1 MGPVIVVRAP
11 NWLGD
16 TVMALPALSAL
27 RVGEPRARIAIV
39 GRWARLLAGQGVA
52 DLLLDYPG
60 HWVDRRRFAR
70 ALGDE
75 PADLALLLPNSF
87 ESALA
92 ARRWRARRRVG
103 FAGDGRGPLLTD
115 ALPLPAPRLH
125 QVDEYR
131 LLVRAAGVDTPGEW
145 PTWRLA
151 PRAPAEAEV
160 DSLLAEA
167 GLRGRARLV
176 GLHPGAAGGGAK
188 RWAGS
193 SYAALADALADGGFA
208 PLLLG
213 APADLA
219 AGQEI
224 ASSARSR
231 PPSLAG
237 RDRAELLPHLL
248 SRLCCLVSGDTGVAH
263 LGAALGVPTVTLFG
277 PTDPRRTAP
286 RSPQARIVSPGAPC
300 APCFRSEC
308 PIDHPCMRAITVADV
323 EQRVREAI
331 AS

>member
-16 TVMALPALSAL
+16 TVMALPALHAL
-27 RVGEPRARIAIV
+27 RVGKPQARIAVV

-60 HWVDRRRFAR
+60 PWAERRRFAR

-92 ARRWRARRRVG
+92 ARRWGARRRLG
-103 FAGDGRGPLLTD
+103 FAGDGRGALLTD
-115 ALPLPAPRLH
+115 ALPLPSPRLH

-131 LLVRAAGVDTPGEW
+131 LLARAAGVDTPGER
-145 PTWRLA
+145 PTWRLS
-151 PRAPAEAEV
+151 PRAEAEAEV
-160 DSLLAEA
+160 DSLLATA
-167 GLRGRARLV
+167 GLGGRARLV
-176 GLHPGAAGGGAK
+176 GLHPGAAAGPAK
-188 RWAGS
+188 RWAAS

-213 APADLA
+213 SAADRA
-219 AGQEI
+219 AGAEI
-224 ASSARSR
+224 SASARSR

-248 SRLCCLVSGDTGVAH
+248 SRLSCLVSGDTGVAH
-263 LGAALGVPTVTLFG
+263 LAAALGVATVTLFG
-277 PTDPRRTAP
+277 PTDPRLTAP
-286 RSPQARIVSPGAPC
+286 RSPRARIVSPGAPC
-300 APCFRSEC
+300 APCFRAEC
-308 PIDHPCMRAITVADV
+308 PIDHLCMQAVTVAAV
-323 EQRVREAI
+323 AQGLREAI
-331 AS
+331 SS

>member
-16 TVMALPALSAL
+16 TVMALPALHAL
-27 RVGEPRARIAIV
+27 RVGKPQARIAVV

-60 HWVDRRRFAR
+60 PWAERRRFAR

-92 ARRWRARRRVG
+92 ARRWGARRRLG
-103 FAGDGRGPLLTD
+103 FAGDGRGED
-115 ALPLPAPRLH
+115 RAR
-125 QVDEYR
+125 R
-131 LLVRAAGVDTPGEW
+131 LLK
-145 PTWRLA
+145 
-151 PRAPAEAEV
+151 EAEV
-160 DSLLAEA
+160 DSLLATA
-167 GLRGRARLV
+167 GLGGRARLV
-176 GLHPGAAGGGAK
+176 GLHPGAAAGPAK
-188 RWAGS
+188 RWAAS

-213 APADLA
+213 SAADRA
-219 AGQEI
+219 AGAEI
-224 ASSARSR
+224 SASARSR

-248 SRLCCLVSGDTGVAH
+248 SRLSCLVSGDTGVAH
-263 LGAALGVPTVTLFG
+263 LAAALGVATVTLFG
-277 PTDPRRTAP
+277 PTDPRLTAP
-286 RSPQARIVSPGAPC
+286 RSPRARIVSPGAPC
-300 APCFRSEC
+300 APCFRAEC
-308 PIDHPCMRAITVADV
+308 PIDHLCMQAVTVAAV
-323 EQRVREAI
+323 AQGLREAI
-331 AS
+331 SS

>member
-16 TVMALPALSAL
+16 TVMALPALHAL
-27 RVGEPRARIAIV
+27 RVGERQARIAIV
-39 GRWARLLAGQGVA
+39 GRWARLLAGQGLA

-60 HWVDRRRFAR
+60 PWAERRRFAR
-70 ALGDE
+70 VLGDE

-92 ARRWRARRRVG
+92 ARRWGARRRLG
-103 FAGDGRGPLLTD
+103 FAGDGRSALLTD
-115 ALPLPAPRLH
+115 ALALPSPRLH

-131 LLVRAAGVDTPGEW
+131 LLVRAAGVETPSER
-145 PTWRLA
+145 PTWRLSS
-151 PRAPAEAEV
+151 RAAAEAEV
-160 DSLLAEA
+160 DGLLAAA
-167 GLRGRARLV
+167 GLQARSRLV
-176 GLHPGAAGGGAK
+176 GLHPGAAAGPAK

-193 SYAALADALADGGFA
+193 AYAALADALADDGFA

-213 APADLA
+213 SPADLA
-219 AGQEI
+219 AGEEI
-224 ASSARSR
+224 SASARSR

-248 SRLCCLVSGDTGVAH
+248 SRLSCLVSGDTGVAH
-263 LGAALGVPTVTLFG
+263 LAAALGVATVTLFG
-277 PTDPRRTAP
+277 PSDPTLTAP
-286 RSPQARIVSPGAPC
+286 RSPRARIVSPGAPC
-300 APCFRSEC
+300 APCFRAEC
-308 PIDHPCMRAITVADV
+308 PIDHPCMRAITVREV
-323 EQRVREAI
+323 ELRLREAI